1 MQQRRVQVYVGLMTL
16 LAGGSLAVQDWS
28 LFQVLDLKDLTG
40 FASLLVLGVLAESRT
55 LSITVAKKPGSTSS
69 IGFIPLLACVLLFGP
84 VLTLLYIAVTGA
96 IGEFLIRKKEA
107 LKAVFNTSQYVV
119 SASVAGLL
127 FLTLGGQPLIDHL
140 RVLQEVYAGRQLLA
154 FLGFGSSFLILN
166 HAAVS
171 LAIALSEGLSP
182 RKVWVRLVGKTG
194 TNLGYDILIS
204 PIAFAVAYLYLELWI
219 WGLVLSVLPLLF
231 VRHAYQ
237 TILQL
242 QKANRD
248 LLTALVKAIETRDPY
263 TSGHSLRV
271 ASLALR
277 IADSL
282 GLSPKSQRDV
292 EQAAMLHDI
301 GKIEAIYSEI
311 LQKGDSLTHEERQII
326 QSHVMKG
333 VELLEQMSSFS
344 KEAIAGV
351 RGHHERVD
359 GKGYPDGL
367 VGEEIPLSARIIKVC
382 DAVDAML
389 SDRPY
394 RKALKIP
401 AVREQL
407 VEYAGSQ
414 FDPEIVDV
422 ILRDSL
428 LEKHAAE
435 VAFLRGEDERIPET
449 AATSEVRDGRRSR
462 EKVKY
467 GRRGLEASEA

>member
-277 IADSL
+277 IA
-282 GLSPKSQRDV
+282 
-292 EQAAMLHDI
+292 
-301 GKIEAIYSEI
+301 
-311 LQKGDSLTHEERQII
+311 
-326 QSHVMKG
+326 
-333 VELLEQMSSFS
+333 
-344 KEAIAGV
+344 
-351 RGHHERVD
+351 
-359 GKGYPDGL
+359 
-367 VGEEIPLSARIIKVC
+367 
-382 DAVDAML
+382 
-389 SDRPY
+389 
-394 RKALKIP
+394 
-401 AVREQL
+401 
-407 VEYAGSQ
+407 
-414 FDPEIVDV
+414 
-422 ILRDSL
+422 
-428 LEKHAAE
+428 
-435 VAFLRGEDERIPET
+435 
-449 AATSEVRDGRRSR
+449 
-462 EKVKY
+462 
-467 GRRGLEASEA
+467 